1 MLPAGRRLPRRSG
14 AMGRMIWQEF
24 EAAAPQLAGLGLK
37 RFQRDHLAL
46 IGTLRADG
54 SPRIS
59 PVEPYLVVGHLLL
72 GFEWPTSKGRDLL
85 RDPRCT
91 VHSTVSD
98 PDGQDGEFKLFGR
111 AQAVDSV
118 LANGDYPAWW
128 HGRQPADYRVFSL
141 DIESAAFIAWDLDA
155 DEMILHRWTPA
166 VGETE
171 TRRPR
176 PG

>member
-1 MLPAGRRLPRRSG
+1 
-14 AMGRMIWQEF
+14 MIWQEF
-24 EAAAPQLAGLGLK
+24 EAAAPRRAGLGRA
-37 RFQRDHLAL
+37 RFERHHLAL

-59 PVEPYLVVGHLLL
+59 PVEPYLVLGHLLL
-72 GFEWPTSKGRDLL
+72 GFEWPTSKARDLL

-91 VHSTVSD
+91 LHSTVTD

-111 AQAVDSV
+111 ALAADLV

-128 HGRQPADYRVFSL
+128 HGRQPAGYRVFWV
-141 DIESAAFIAWDLDA
+141 DIESAAFIRWDLEA
-155 DEMILHRWTPA
+155 DEMTLHRWTPA
-166 VGETE
+166 RGETE
-171 TRRPR
+171 VRRPR